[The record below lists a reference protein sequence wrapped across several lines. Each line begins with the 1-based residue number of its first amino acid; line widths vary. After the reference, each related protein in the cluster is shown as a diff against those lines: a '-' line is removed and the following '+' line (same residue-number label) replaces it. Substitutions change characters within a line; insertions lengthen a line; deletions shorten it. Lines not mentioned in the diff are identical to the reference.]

1 VTSERTK
8 IIPASSSHLLPLAD
22 PDSRPSTLL
31 APFHKPFFIAF
42 LLFWVINETLLLLR
56 FEISGAWQWIEGS
69 LIVSA
74 VFSTVLALGRR
85 LPAQNVLM
93 TVVVVSGLSTGIMT
107 VATLTG
113 VPLGPFTYTG
123 NFGEKLFNVIP
134 WPIPLLW
141 LLVIIN
147 GRGVAR
153 LVMRPWRKTNF
164 YGFWVIGLAC
174 AFAVILDLS
183 LEPFAVYARG
193 LWVWQASKTALSFY
207 TAPWVNFLGWLIIP
221 LAILSF
227 SIPWLINKQP
237 VKQAID
243 YHPLIVWLLFNVLL
257 TTGNAMQGR
266 WPAVAIGVLGNAAIS
281 VYAIRGA
288 RW

>member
-1 VTSERTK
+1 MTHQHTKAGTASVT
-8 IIPASSSHLLPLAD
+8 AMPLAN

-31 APFHKPFFIAF
+31 APWHKPFFIAF
-42 LLFWVINETLLLLR
+42 LLFWIVNEVLLALGMELT
-56 FEISGAWQWIEGS
+56 GAWRWVEGG

-74 VFSTVLALGRR
+74 TLSTLLALGRR

-93 TVVVVSGLSTGIMT
+93 TAVVVSGLATGIMA

-123 NFGEKLFNVIP
+123 NFGEKLFNVVP

-174 AFAVILDLS
+174 AFAVILDLA
-183 LEPFAVYARG
+183 LEPFAVYVKG
-193 LWVWQASKTALSFY
+193 LWVWHASKTAVSFS
-207 TAPWVNFLGWLIIP
+207 TAPWVNFLGWFIIP
-221 LAILSF
+221 LAILSL

-237 VKQAID
+237 VKKAMD
-243 YHPLIVWLLFNVLL
+243 YHPLIVWLLLNAYL
-257 TTGNAMQGR
+257 TTGNALQGR
-266 WPAVAIGVLGNAAIS
+266 WTAVVLGGLGNLAIAI
-281 VYAIRGA
+281 YAIRGA

>member
-8 IIPASSSHLLPLAD
+8 AAATSPMVLPLAN
-22 PDSRPSTLL
+22 PDSKPSTLL
-31 APFHKPFFIAF
+31 APWHRPFFIVF
-42 LLFWVINETLLLLR
+42 LLFWVVNEALVALR
-56 FEISGAWQWIEGS
+56 IELTGGWGWVEGG

-74 VFSTVLALGRR
+74 VFSTLLALGRR

-93 TVVVVSGLSTGIMT
+93 TAVVVSGLATGVMA

-113 VPLGPFTYTG
+113 VPLGPFIYTAHL
-123 NFGEKLFNVIP
+123 GEKLFNVVP
-134 WPIPLLW
+134 WPLPLLW

-174 AFAVILDLS
+174 LFAVIFDLG
-183 LEPFAVYARG
+183 LEPFAVYAKG
-193 LWVWQASKTALSFY
+193 LWVWQASKATLSWH
-207 TAPWVNFLGWLIIP
+207 TAPWVNFLGWFIIP

-237 VKQAID
+237 VKQAMD
-243 YHPLIVWLLFNVLL
+243 YHPLIVWLLLNGYLA
-257 TTGNAMQGR
+257 TGNALDGR
-266 WPAVAIGVLGNAAIS
+266 WSAVAVTAVGNAAIAI
-281 VYAIRGA
+281 YAIRGA